1 MNASS
6 RLWGDPVGVTAAIP
20 ARDPVVR
27 RAGSHWV
34 PCACL
39 RLKPFNDDAFHFY
52 EPLRRVRD
60 HVESHGPDSL
70 SLDGAAKIAC
80 LERSYFST
88 FFRRKAG
95 ITFSDWVGLLRVQK
109 AAWLLVERDRCVD
122 EVAQQVGW
130 SRRTFERVFKR
141 HTGQTP
147 RQFRDGHRPGAPRC
161 VGKLPSGCSIPTT

>member
-1 MNASS
+1 MTASS
-6 RLWGDPVGVTAAIP
+6 RLWGDPVGVTVAIP
-20 ARDPVVR
+20 ARDSVVR

-39 RLKPFNDDAFHFY
+39 RLKAFNEDAFHFY

-95 ITFSDWVGLLRVQK
+95 IRFSDWLGLLRVSS
-109 AAWLLVERDRCVD
+109 LS
-122 EVAQQVGW
+122 
-130 SRRTFERVFKR
+130 SR
-141 HTGQTP
+141 
-147 RQFRDGHRPGAPRC
+147 
-161 VGKLPSGCSIPTT
+161 